1 MKKHFYHIILLL
13 LSSFPIVGLAQNPI
27 FFSVSAVD
35 PTTDQSKRAS
45 YTINLNKNVS
55 CLQVQSGLY
64 AWYGIMGNKL
74 FSADC
79 PTGTPLVRIEIKLFP
94 NPVVNYTRLQSN
106 MLLNESPTLQLSIID
121 ATGRIVMR
129 RSISNDQLYAGHSL
143 YLGMLSAGNYF
154 LKIEGASVKQVIQ
167 FIKVN

>member
-1 MKKHFYHIILLL
+1 MKQYCYHIILLL
-13 LSSFPIVGLAQNPI
+13 LSSYPLIGLAQNPI

-45 YTINLNKNVS
+45 YTINLNKNVG

-64 AWYGIMGNKL
+64 AWYGITGNKL

-79 PTGTPLVRIEIKLFP
+79 PTGTPLARIEIKLFP
-94 NPVVNYTRLQSN
+94 NPAVNYTRLQSN
-106 MLLNESPTLQLSIID
+106 ILLNESPTLQLSIID
-121 ATGRIVMR
+121 AIGRVVLR

-143 YLGMLSAGNYF
+143 YVGMLSAGNYF